1 MFKSMILLTRRS
13 DMTHQEFSDWWLGE
27 HAAMARQLPGVQRIM
42 FNLISDDQNVEI
54 DGITEL
60 WFNSRE
66 DFEAAY
72 ETEIGKGIAADS
84 IAHVSD
90 RVRIIVEETPVLG

>member
-1 MFKSMILLTRRS
+1 
-13 DMTHQEFSDWWLGE
+13 
-27 HAAMARQLPGVQRIM
+27 
-42 FNLISDDQNVEI
+42 VEI

-72 ETEIGKGIAADS
+72 ETEIGKGVAADS
-84 IAHVSD
+84 IAHVSG

>member
-13 DMTHQEFSDWWLGE
+13 DMTHQEFSEWWLGE
-27 HAAMARQLPGVQRIM
+27 HAPMARQLPGVQRIT
-42 FNLISDDQNVEI
+42 FNLVSDDQDVEI

-66 DFEAAY
+66 DFLAAY
-72 ETEIGKGIAADS
+72 ETEIGKGVAADS
-84 IAHVSD
+84 IAHVSG
-90 RVRIIVEETPVLG
+90 RVRIFVEETPVLG